1 MNKTAENIDDFP
13 LLEIVQILWKKKL
26 LIFLSVLFCSSIA
39 LFYAFTEEEV
49 FTTSTI
55 FITKTKNNTKSNLT
69 NLASLAGLS
78 ISSSVDTDPS
88 DYLDKV
94 IQDQYFLSNILNRKW
109 FYKNDSLLLD
119 KIWGLKKDTSKEN
132 WEYKYEK
139 LKLNYIRKNGIL
151 NIIKDKKT
159 GILTLTV
166 NMPDPKLAYEMNVFT
181 LNDLSNYIR
190 NSIQSQIKEKR
201 YFIEKRI
208 QEVKCNLE
216 ASENA
221 LALFKE
227 RNIMSTSPK
236 VVLEEIRLNRN
247 VTLNQELYIQLQ
259 KQYELALIEEK
270 DDQALIQIIKNP
282 EIPLQ
287 RSKPDRKKILLIGT
301 ILGLMA
307 GGVFVYIFKPLN

>member
-139 LKLNYIRKNGIL
+139 LKLDYIRKNGIL

-181 LNDLSNYIR
+181 LNNLSNYIR

-307 GGVFVYIFKPLN
+307 GGIFVYIFKPLN

>member
-181 LNDLSNYIR
+181 LNNLSNYIR

>member
-151 NIIKDKKT
+151 NIIKDKKNWNT
-159 GILTLTV
+159 H
-166 NMPDPKLAYEMNVFT
+166 
-181 LNDLSNYIR
+181 
-190 NSIQSQIKEKR
+190 
-201 YFIEKRI
+201 
-208 QEVKCNLE
+208 
-216 ASENA
+216 
-221 LALFKE
+221 
-227 RNIMSTSPK
+227 
-236 VVLEEIRLNRN
+236 LNR
-247 VTLNQELYIQLQ
+247 
-259 KQYELALIEEK
+259 
-270 DDQALIQIIKNP
+270 
-282 EIPLQ
+282 
-287 RSKPDRKKILLIGT
+287 
-301 ILGLMA
+301 
-307 GGVFVYIFKPLN
+307 

>member
-139 LKLNYIRKNGIL
+139 LKLDYIRKNGIL

-181 LNDLSNYIR
+181 LNNLSNYIR

>member
-1 MNKTAENIDDFP
+1 MEFS
-13 LLEIVQILWKKKL
+13 IL
-26 LIFLSVLFCSSIA
+26 S
-39 LFYAFTEEEV
+39 
-49 FTTSTI
+49 
-55 FITKTKNNTKSNLT
+55 
-69 NLASLAGLS
+69 
-78 ISSSVDTDPS
+78 
-88 DYLDKV
+88 
-94 IQDQYFLSNILNRKW
+94 
-109 FYKNDSLLLD
+109 
-119 KIWGLKKDTSKEN
+119 KI
-132 WEYKYEK
+132 
-139 LKLNYIRKNGIL
+139 
-151 NIIKDKKT
+151 KKT

-181 LNDLSNYIR
+181 LNNLSNYIR